1 MSQPET
7 KKQKKVHNKT
17 VDKKSEDKN
26 SDEKPDKKSNEKSKE
41 SEGEGMEVDSKRE
54 KGKGRVEGKPSW
66 WRDVSV
72 MNENQKKKY
81 FRSMA
86 IRKYKKMGSKK
97 KGGGSSK

>member
-1 MSQPET
+1 MGEPVSQP
-7 KKQKKVHNKT
+7 KKQMKTQNKT
-17 VDKKSEDKN
+17 DEKKSEDKK
-26 SDEKPDKKSNEKSKE
+26 SDDKKSNEKSKE

-54 KGKGRVEGKPSW
+54 KGKGKVEGKPSW

-97 KGGGSSK
+97 KGGGNSK

>member
-1 MSQPET
+1 MEVDSKREKGKGT
-7 KKQKKVHNKT
+7 GT
-17 VDKKSEDKN
+17 DDKKSEDKK

-54 KGKGRVEGKPSW
+54 KGKGKVEGKPSW

>member
-1 MSQPET
+1 MGTVREP
-7 KKQKKVHNKT
+7 KKKKNEKENKT
-17 VDKKSEDKN
+17 EEKKSEDNK
-26 SDEKPDKKSNEKSKE
+26 SDDKKSNEKSKE
-41 SEGEGMEVDSKRE
+41 SESEGMEVDSKRE
-54 KGKGRVEGKPSW
+54 KGKGKVEGKPSW

>member
-1 MSQPET
+1 MGDEKSQNDKTEEGTVSQPNA
-7 KKQKKVHNKT
+7 KKQKKMQSEG
-17 VDKKSEDKN
+17 KKSEPEEN
-26 SDEKPDKKSNEKSKE
+26 
-41 SEGEGMEVDSKRE
+41 EGMELDSKRE
-54 KGKGRVEGKPSW
+54 KGKGKVEGKPSW